1 MQSVNVVAIETVPD
15 VIAGERGHGPMISLA
30 DHLLSHVIL
39 PFCPGHLGVR
49 RQVLVEDD
57 NRELQRSMCL
67 RVVSRL
73 RLPLTLGATA
83 AAG

>member
-39 PFCPGHLGVR
+39 PFCPGHLGV
-49 RQVLVEDD
+49 
-57 NRELQRSMCL
+57 
-67 RVVSRL
+67 
-73 RLPLTLGATA
+73 
-83 AAG
+83 